1 MKIIESLQ
9 SRRSYYNIEKKIPV
23 TETEVFTLIEQAT
36 ELVPDAFNMKSSRV
50 VTVTGKMQDTL
61 WDSIYNAFEGK
72 VAKEK
77 IDSFQKGYGTVL
89 YFCTIKNGLRKK

>member
-1 MKIIESLQ
+1 MNHYKVDVLIIIS
-9 SRRSYYNIEKKIPV
+9 KKIPV

-77 IDSFQKGYGTVL
+77 LTAFRKDTELSFIST
-89 YFCTIKNGLRKK
+89 NRKW